1 MPTLPS
7 VLQRQRNL
15 ARRPACSV
23 LRNSNS
29 FFFLGGIFGSLD
41 TSAMVALGDSCHS
54 EDGVS
59 LTVRIF
65 FCNSNILG
73 GLGLGST
80 WKNSSTDLGGGS
92 WSLKSLS
99 SGVIDL
105 SLLGLAFL
113 EWEQD
118 ELGLVGAQSFGVELQ
133 LLG

>member
-1 MPTLPS
+1 MATLPS
-7 VLQRQRNL
+7 ILQRQKIL
-15 ARRPACSV
+15 AARPALV

-29 FFFLGGIFGSLD
+29 FLLFGGIFGSLD
-41 TSAMVALGDSCHS
+41 TTSVVALGDSCHS

-59 LTVRIF
+59 ATLLIF

-73 GLGLGST
+73 GLGWGSA
-80 WKNSSTDLGGGS
+80 WHDSATDLGGGS
-92 WSLKSLS
+92 WSLESLS
-99 SGVIDL
+99 GGVIDL
-105 SLLGLAFL
+105 SLLGLALL